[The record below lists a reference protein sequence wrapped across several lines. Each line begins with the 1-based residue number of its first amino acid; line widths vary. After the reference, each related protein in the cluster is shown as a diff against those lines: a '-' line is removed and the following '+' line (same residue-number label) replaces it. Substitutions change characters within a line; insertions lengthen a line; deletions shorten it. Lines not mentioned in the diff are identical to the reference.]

1 MTLAEFATNV
11 VPVINMV
18 IAGLGLLSLLGLF
31 WQIRETRLWN
41 KINTQHHLVDSLPTQ
56 DLERQVY
63 VALAKF
69 QIPRDGTIAEAAATA
84 LYDDI
89 RWHTSRHLGPNR
101 APQPTPW
108 MSGAADLVSL
118 WCPRR
123 QLQPL
128 VSGGS
133 AVGYW
138 P

>member
-41 KINTQHHLVDSLPTQ
+41 KINTQHNLVDNLPTQ

-69 QIPRDGTIAEAAATA
+69 QIPRDGTISEAAATA

-89 RWHTSRHLGPNR
+89 ESFLAVKTFLNKFEVMCAAINLG
-101 APQPTPW
+101 
-108 MSGAADLVSL
+108 SIDADYAYAVH
-118 WCPRR
+118 
-123 QLQPL
+123 
-128 VSGGS
+128 S
-133 AVGYW
+133 AG
-138 P
+138 